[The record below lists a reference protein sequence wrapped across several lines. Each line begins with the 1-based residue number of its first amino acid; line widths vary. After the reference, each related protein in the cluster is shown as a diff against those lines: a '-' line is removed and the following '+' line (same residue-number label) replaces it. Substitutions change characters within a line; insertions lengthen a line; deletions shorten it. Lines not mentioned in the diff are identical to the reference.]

1 MLDREKGAPSPQGP
15 AVGVGL
21 HGEWG
26 REKQMQWRG
35 ERDQGAVGLG
45 SYEDY
50 ALSKEVWGCDPSQ
63 TTESDA
69 WV

>member
-1 MLDREKGAPSPQGP
+1 MGEY
-15 AVGVGL
+15 L

-35 ERDQGAVGLG
+35 EGNQGAAGLG

-50 ALSKEVWGCDPSQ
+50 ALSKEAWGCDPSQ
-63 TTESDA
+63 TTESEA
-69 WV
+69 WD